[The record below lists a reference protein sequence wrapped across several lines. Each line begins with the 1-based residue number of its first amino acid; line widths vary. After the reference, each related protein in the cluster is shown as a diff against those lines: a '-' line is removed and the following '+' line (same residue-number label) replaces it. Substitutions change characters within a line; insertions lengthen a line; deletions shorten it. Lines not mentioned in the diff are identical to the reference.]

1 MKRNLRVGISLFFIL
16 ITLTLF
22 IVHVAA
28 QFESNS
34 QHYRFQMKFLG
45 TEGTVRPNENLRI
58 SDVRFILNKDTI
70 TLKMNIYIPRNSG
83 IDKME
88 ISLINDPD
96 RSNRFFLEP
105 IAAKGAVS
113 SIHPLYMDAAESYY
127 LKDGDTSK
135 KISFLTLTYKRV
147 GEYYYHLPLNATVDS
162 FYGEFWI
169 VFDKGTN
176 DPFILLDNNNISISF
191 SYPYGD
197 AKINGIK
204 VPDEYTITTVTPETT
219 DRVKSFVVYY
229 SVQPT
234 SVFIEAVKG
243 HAEPTILEK
252 MTIWGNSNLGILLII
267 FTLLSG
273 IDIILEYLANW
284 RHLIRINKQRKTKD
298 NNTLRVREERIPRPI
313 EGMPRLKVAPVHVER
328 KWPVSKEESV
338 ERYRSYGRVDDT
350 KDLINDIK
358 KLEKAM
364 EDYEDLMKSR
374 KK

>member
-1 MKRNLRVGISLFFIL
+1 
-16 ITLTLF
+16 
-22 IVHVAA
+22 
-28 QFESNS
+28 
-34 QHYRFQMKFLG
+34 MKFLG

-58 SDVRFILNKDTI
+58 SNIRFILNKDTI

-105 IAAKGAVS
+105 IAAKGTVS
-113 SIHPLYMDAAESYY
+113 SIHPLYMDATESYY
-127 LKDGDTSK
+127 LKDGDASK
-135 KISFLTLTYKRV
+135 KVSLLTLAYKRV

-176 DPFILLDNNNISISF
+176 DPSILLKIYISISF

-197 AKINGIK
+197 ARINGIK

-234 SVFIEAVKG
+234 SVFI
-243 HAEPTILEK
+243 
-252 MTIWGNSNLGILLII
+252 
-267 FTLLSG
+267 
-273 IDIILEYLANW
+273 
-284 RHLIRINKQRKTKD
+284 
-298 NNTLRVREERIPRPI
+298 
-313 EGMPRLKVAPVHVER
+313 
-328 KWPVSKEESV
+328 
-338 ERYRSYGRVDDT
+338 
-350 KDLINDIK
+350 
-358 KLEKAM
+358 KL
-364 EDYEDLMKSR
+364 
-374 KK
+374 

>member
-1 MKRNLRVGISLFFIL
+1 MKRNLRIGISLFFIL
-16 ITLTLF
+16 ITLTLL
-22 IVHVAA
+22 IANVAA

-105 IAAKGAVS
+105 IAAKGTVS
-113 SIHPLYMDAAESYY
+113 SIHPLYMDATESYY
-127 LKDGDTSK
+127 LKDGDASK
-135 KISFLTLTYKRV
+135 KVSLLTLAYKRV

-176 DPFILLDNNNISISF
+176 DPSILLENNNISISF

-197 AKINGIK
+197 ARINGIK

-243 HAEPTILEK
+243 HAEPTVLEK
-252 MTIWGNSNLGILLII
+252 MTIWGNSNLGILLIV
-267 FTLLSG
+267 FTFLSG

-284 RHLIRINKQRKTKD
+284 RHLIRINKQRKIKE
-298 NNTLRVREERIPRPI
+298 NSMMKVHEERVPLQMGGLPRSKI
-313 EGMPRLKVAPVHVER
+313 TPVNVEK
-328 KWPVSKEESV
+328 KWPINKDESVSK
-338 ERYRSYGRVDDT
+338 YYSYGRAEGT
-350 KDLINDIK
+350 KDLINNIK

-364 EDYEDLMKSR
+364 EDYENKIKP
-374 KK
+374 KKK

>member
-1 MKRNLRVGISLFFIL
+1 MKRNLRIGISLFFIL
-16 ITLTLF
+16 ITLTLL
-22 IVHVAA
+22 IANVAA

-105 IAAKGAVS
+105 IAAKGTVS
-113 SIHPLYMDAAESYY
+113 SIHPLYMDATESYY
-127 LKDGDTSK
+127 LKDGDASK
-135 KISFLTLTYKRV
+135 KVSLLTLAYKRV

-176 DPFILLDNNNISISF
+176 DPSILLENNNISISF

-197 AKINGIK
+197 ARINGIK

-243 HAEPTILEK
+243 HAEPTVLEK
-252 MTIWGNSNLGILLII
+252 MTIWGNSNLGILLIV
-267 FTLLSG
+267 FTFLSG

-284 RHLIRINKQRKTKD
+284 RHLIRINKQRKIKE
-298 NNTLRVREERIPRPI
+298 NSMMKVHEERVPLQMGGLPRSKI
-313 EGMPRLKVAPVHVER
+313 TPVNVEK
-328 KWPVSKEESV
+328 KWPINKDESVSK
-338 ERYRSYGRVDDT
+338 YYSYGRAEET
-350 KDLINDIK
+350 KDLINNIK

-364 EDYEDLMKSR
+364 EDYENKIKP
-374 KK
+374 KKK